1 MPGIMHRQD
10 DNELAEGEFLVL
22 FVCRHVLPDGQRM
35 IVSSKYYRRCPS
47 SYYILHELCPPLEQ
61 KVSYNLRDAKRV
73 SKSS

>member
-1 MPGIMHRQD
+1 MVLCIDRTI
-10 DNELAEGEFLVL
+10 ELAEGEFLVL